1 MFKNEPPTPAM
12 SNEEVLTL
20 LGHFHASDPS
30 IPAARRGAQSI
41 MPHGMNDATGLWVN
55 VAIPTRE
62 RFYEE
67 AGLDL
72 DEMRSRGICHRYY
85 VELVPALKDVLER
98 TMIYGAPASGQKY
111 YLDLYAGPEA
121 GRYRLFA
128 RYQQIIGSRLL
139 AEVDESF
146 MEAVTKSIS
155 EELRQQIPALMN
167 LSVYGKPPGA
177 VVNLPATTGGATKH
191 RRTEQEEVS
200 LLLLD
205 GDVIKLPTEQ
215 LIHYPKLKGRIE
227 KAGGSYNSRGHFDFP
242 AGISAADVLEAM
254 KSGKTVNGK
263 KDAQFF
269 RTPKALA
276 EVVCRAAGL
285 DASRRILEPAPALR
299 VLEPSAGDGALA
311 DIARAAGA
319 EVVVVENWAPNV
331 LALKAK
337 GYDVIDR
344 SFLDCTPRELGM
356 FDVIVANPPF
366 TRNMDITHVEHMW
379 EFLSEGGCLSVL
391 MSTSWIGGSQ
401 RRQALFQEFLE
412 RHCASI
418 ERVEPGAFKESGTN
432 VAVTHVVV
440 RKPKGRTKAAPV
452 QQVEQ
457 LELV

>member
-1 MFKNEPPTPAM
+1 M
-12 SNEEVLTL
+12 SFFFDPFQRPVAVMDEAHMPL
-20 LGHFHASDPS
+20 LLANLCIHEDRSS
-30 IPAARRGAQSI
+30 LWLN
-41 MPHGMNDATGLWVN
+41 MPVEWRQEIVRM
-55 VAIPTRE
+55 
-62 RFYEE
+62 
-67 AGLDL
+67 AGLDWSDL
-72 DEMRSRGICHRYY
+72 MRRSALPSFGVRKHA
-85 VELVPALKDVLER
+85 ELGATLREN
-98 TMIYGAPASGQKY
+98 MIYKTEGTYYDHY
-111 YLDLYAGPEA
+111 YLEILQVVDSDEV
-121 GRYRLFA
+121 RLFGK
-128 RYQQIIGSRLL
+128 YNTILGSRLL
-139 AEVDESF
+139 LRPDQGFVLALKV
-146 MEAVTKSIS
+146 AYAALLQASIKAPKAA
-155 EELRQQIPALMN
+155 IPAR
-167 LSVYGKPPGA
+167 VTAPKKP
-177 VVNLPATTGGATKH
+177 
-191 RRTEQEEVS
+191 RTEQEEVS

-215 LIHYPKLKGRIE
+215 LIHYAKLKARIE

-242 AGISAADVLEAM
+242 AGISAAEVLEAM

-263 KDAQFF
+263 KSAQFF

-285 DASRRILEPAPALR
+285 DASRRVLEPAPALR

-344 SFLDCTPRELGM
+344 SFLDCSPRELGM

-366 TRNMDITHVEHMW
+366 TRNMDIEHVEHMW
-379 EFLSEGGCLSVL
+379 EFLREGGCLSVL

-412 RHCASI
+412 QHGASI

-440 RKPKGRTKAAPV
+440 RKPVGRTKVAPA